1 MKYIF
6 KNIQFFAKNYTK
18 IFVLLLITIAA
29 STLIIH
35 LSYGMFREYR
45 DRKELSRS
53 ATRQIMLR
61 LKSSYAQKS
70 ASGSDGNMI
79 QLGEL
84 AYQTYEKRDDVQD
97 VTAADM
103 KRFARELDAE
113 TADKLLNIHTGIL
126 QGDYRFE
133 TDFLISDGEIVN
145 SGDYG
150 FDSLYNFPFGGQTT
164 NTFQYGRYFTD
175 QEYAEGSRVCIMYG
189 FQKNLRGEYL
199 EKNLLDDGKVLIGNQ
214 EFQIIGL
221 QNGIGTGYL
230 SITSVNEDSV
240 LLDEIELRF
249 KDNISLREINLLN
262 DAAQKCF
269 DNRVISNYEL
279 EDTEE
284 NSYLYN
290 TILLLV
296 LVVSLVAAFNFC
308 ALYHYI
314 VTTRRRTLKI
324 FRVCGLSHRK
334 SIGLCLGE
342 CSILSVGTYLITLF
356 LFRFL
361 LMPVLAENRDVFDFH
376 YKAEVYLVLFLIY
389 FVSSFLLQCVMITW
403 NLKKKMIR

>member
-6 KNIQFFAKNYTK
+6 KNIRFFARNYTK
-18 IFVLLLITIAA
+18 IFLLLLVTIAA

-35 LSYGMFREYR
+35 LSYGLFREYR
-45 DRKELSRS
+45 DRKELSHS
-53 ATRQIMLR
+53 GTNQIVLR
-61 LKSSYAQKS
+61 LKSSYEQMS
-70 ASGSDGNMI
+70 ASESDDNIMM
-79 QLGEL
+79 LGDL
-84 AYQTYEKRDDVQD
+84 AYQTYEKRESVQD
-97 VTAADM
+97 VTVADM
-103 KRFARELDAE
+103 KRFAGGLDPEIAN
-113 TADKLLNIHTGIL
+113 KLLNVHTGVL

-133 TDFLISDGEIVN
+133 TDFLISDGKIVN
-145 SGDYG
+145 SSDYG
-150 FDSLYNFPFGGQTT
+150 FDSLYNFSFGGQTT

-199 EKNLLDDGKVLIGNQ
+199 EKYLVDDANVLIGDAKYH
-214 EFQIIGL
+214 IIGL

-230 SITSVNEDSV
+230 PITSVEGDSV
-240 LLDEIELRF
+240 LLDEIALRF
-249 KDNISLREINLLN
+249 RDNVSLREINLLN

-269 DNRVISNYEL
+269 GNRIISNYEL
-279 EDTEE
+279 EETEE

-296 LVVSLVAAFNFC
+296 LLVSLVAAFNFC

-334 SIGLCLGE
+334 SVWLYLGE
-342 CSILSVGTYLITLF
+342 CSILSVGTYLLTLL

-361 LMPVLAENRDVFDFH
+361 LMPFLAAKINVFDFH
-376 YKAEVYLVLFLIY
+376 YRAEVYLVLFLIY
-389 FVSSFLLQCVMITW
+389 FLSSFLLQYVMIHW